1 MLLGPWLLTYVAI
14 AWDRW
19 ESLRLAF
26 AEQDFVEVHCLSLN
40 RDLMVPKD
48 YDVFKVSMTDDHWNH
63 HLFTE
68 IIRYHYADQLS
79 IYNLDQEDSIDVN
92 IRFSKKGYY
101 SEISKL
107 ILITDKILANI
118 QNNYKVVF
126 VESFFDRRSLLTMC
140 LKLKQLPRR
149 HYEFFQSINYPKV
162 NQDRYH
168 RSIDVQ
174 PTTDFE
180 GFFQQHIFSQIPI
193 AYLEGYAELNRVAGS
208 IKTTGDVI
216 FTANAHLDND
226 LFNCWAGDQVE
237 KGKKLVASQHGG
249 AIRSNYTNF
258 DHQEKIADRMVVWHK
273 PYMDQHVQL
282 TPNKMIGLMKIKNE
296 TNQNLILLGSE
307 TCRYSYR
314 AQAGAYGQNY
324 TEDYN
329 QKIEFCK
336 ALSPTVYE
344 YLKVR
349 SQQVIGSDDGWIK
362 SKDRYARDLG
372 QDKISKYPTLREAF
386 AHSKLIV
393 CTYPQTTFIEAMH
406 SNVPTIL
413 LYSEEHWPLHPQFDD
428 LIEDLK
434 TNNIIF
440 TDPVKAAEHVNAVWN
455 DPDQWWLDAETQK
468 AVNHFFEMCGKVS
481 DDWVDEWTDF
491 FRSEN

>member
-1 MLLGPWLLTYVAI
+1 
-14 AWDRW
+14 
-19 ESLRLAF
+19 
-26 AEQDFVEVHCLSLN
+26 
-40 RDLMVPKD
+40 
-48 YDVFKVSMTDDHWNH
+48 
-63 HLFTE
+63 
-68 IIRYHYADQLS
+68 
-79 IYNLDQEDSIDVN
+79 
-92 IRFSKKGYY
+92 
-101 SEISKL
+101 
-107 ILITDKILANI
+107 
-118 QNNYKVVF
+118 
-126 VESFFDRRSLLTMC
+126 MC

-180 GFFQQHIFSQIPI
+180 EFFQQHIFSQIPI

-237 KGKKLVASQHGG
+237 KGKKLVPSQHGG
-249 AIRSNYTNF
+249 AMRSHINNF

-282 TPNKMIGLMKIKNE
+282 SPNKIISLKRRNNQSNE
-296 TNQNLILLGSE
+296 HLTLVPLEQK
-307 TCRYSYR
+307 RYPTR
-314 AQAGAYGQNY
+314 AQDGPDSINY

-329 QKIEFCK
+329 QKIEFCNT
-336 ALSPTVYE
+336 LSPTVHE
-344 YLKVR
+344 HLKVR
-349 SQQVIGSDDGWIK
+349 SAQVIGSNGWIN
-362 SKDRYARDLG
+362 SGDRYARDLG
-372 QDKISKYPTLREAF
+372 QDKISKYPALREAF

-406 SNVPTIL
+406 SSVPTIL
-413 LYSEEHWPLHPQFDD
+413 LYCEEHWPLHPQFDD

-440 TDPVKAAEHVNAVWN
+440 TDPVKAAEHINTVWDN
-455 DPDQWWLDAETQK
+455 PTEWWLDPETQK
-468 AVNHFFEMCGKVS
+468 AVNHFFEMTGKLS
-481 DDWVDEWTDF
+481 DDWVNEWTDF
-491 FRSEN
+491 FRSEI

>member
-1 MLLGPWLLTYVAI
+1 
-14 AWDRW
+14 
-19 ESLRLAF
+19 
-26 AEQDFVEVHCLSLN
+26 
-40 RDLMVPKD
+40 
-48 YDVFKVSMTDDHWNH
+48 
-63 HLFTE
+63 
-68 IIRYHYADQLS
+68 
-79 IYNLDQEDSIDVN
+79 
-92 IRFSKKGYY
+92 
-101 SEISKL
+101 
-107 ILITDKILANI
+107 
-118 QNNYKVVF
+118 
-126 VESFFDRRSLLTMC
+126 
-140 LKLKQLPRR
+140 
-149 HYEFFQSINYPKV
+149 
-162 NQDRYH
+162 
-168 RSIDVQ
+168 
-174 PTTDFE
+174 
-180 GFFQQHIFSQIPI
+180 
-193 AYLEGYAELNRVAGS
+193 
-208 IKTTGDVI
+208 
-216 FTANAHLDND
+216 
-226 LFNCWAGDQVE
+226 
-237 KGKKLVASQHGG
+237 
-249 AIRSNYTNF
+249 
-258 DHQEKIADRMVVWHK
+258 
-273 PYMDQHVQL
+273 L
-282 TPNKMIGLMKIKNE
+282 TPNKMIGLKKIKNE

-314 AQAGAYGQNY
+314 AQAGAYGQNH

-413 LYSEEHWPLHPQFDD
+413 LYCEEHWPMHPQFDD

-491 FRSEN
+491 FRSEM